1 MRAVHL
7 QISGRV
13 QGVGYRHWTVKQAR
27 RLGLSGWVR
36 NRPNGS
42 VEAQAW
48 GTDDAVSALIEAC
61 HQGPIAA
68 RVDAVDVSECRAGD
82 ETGFEQRPTD

>member
-7 QISGRV
+7 HISGRV
-13 QGVGYRHWTVKQAR
+13 QGVGYRYWTVKQAR
-27 RLGLSGWVR
+27 RLGLCGWVR

-48 GTDDAVSALIEAC
+48 GAEDAVSSLIEAC

-68 RVDAVDVSECRAGD
+68 RVDAVDVRECSAGD
-82 ETGFEQRPTD
+82 DTNFEQRPTN